1 MANSIEYAKKFVPVI
16 DEIYKAGSI
25 TEGMDASVKLDYSE
39 VNEVKILKVAT
50 SGLGDYSREN
60 GYPTGDVTAAW
71 ETMKLEIERGK
82 EISIDRMDNE
92 EALGLVFGEV
102 VGGFMREHVIPEIDA
117 YRFAKYAGA
126 AGTTKVSAALTA
138 DTVIAA
144 FDEAV
149 RVFDENEVGTESRLL
164 CINSDIKPLV
174 NNALSRKYGSD
185 SAVNTVLRQYNDI
198 PIVYVPKK
206 RFMTKVTLNSGASS
220 WGYTNPSDAEAINFM
235 LLDRR
240 AVQQAKKFILPK
252 IFTPDENQD
261 KDAWKFQFRLYHDC
275 FIFENKAKGIYVHT
289 KPNA

>member
-138 DTVIAA
+138 ETVISA

>member
-138 DTVIAA
+138 ETVIAA